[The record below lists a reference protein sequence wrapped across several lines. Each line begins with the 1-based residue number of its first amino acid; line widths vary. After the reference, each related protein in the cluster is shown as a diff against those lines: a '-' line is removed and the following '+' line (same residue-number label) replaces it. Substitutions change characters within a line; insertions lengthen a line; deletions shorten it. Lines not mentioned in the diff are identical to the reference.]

1 MARIAVPPNCLGF
14 DIGISVLLFATDE
27 RNRRKYGRAR
37 SVHWSSGGR
46 SCQHSPVSEQQK
58 RSMSSFFRLV
68 NRCRFF
74 GWCAR
79 CGRRLMFWN
88 AIRMRSGCLLVIR
101 SPKVPVSCSRMLLP
115 SKSVWAS
122 SC

>member
-1 MARIAVPPNCLGF
+1 MKIQVHLPSPVGSRPVEVILWARSSVARIAVPPNCLGF
-14 DIGISVLLFATDE
+14 EIGISVLLFATDE

-74 GWCAR
+74 G
-79 CGRRLMFWN
+79 
-88 AIRMRSGCLLVIR
+88 
-101 SPKVPVSCSRMLLP
+101 
-115 SKSVWAS
+115 
-122 SC
+122 